1 MEALSAGI
9 NNGIILTSTL
19 WNQSGTIYVD
29 GEELPDYTY
38 NQYCPDA
45 SSSDKTKTLTGCTNT
60 ADSQI
65 IYYWIEQGKNLT
77 LKVSTSDYFYL
88 KTATTTTTTT
98 EGMSNGDNSEG
109 INFFGYDE
117 EEDYTKY
124 FVSDTANVG
133 EGTLSGLNNSLAST
147 SRVGNGDFIAALNFY
162 CGVKNHSGYSVSSTG
177 TYWKYGAYTDGTNA
191 AAYAAAGF
199 DSYYSVSRIN
209 GGAAGALF
217 FQNDGLSDVGYSIIR
232 ENLDYGE
239 PIRVGIPGHDI
250 YLDGYRKTDNGY
262 EYHLNY
268 GWGTQSSATRWYTE
282 AELTTSVNSGKTE
295 PPLYIEFVIVDIS
308 PDVTVSVTSARGDY
322 YGGSFLR
329 GIERI
334 NHIVNEKSTTFSF
347 DDSVH
352 NSVIGMESSAPITS
366 KVDVAFQNINA
377 AVITTASS
385 LLSSARGMTF
395 AFNDGAMGV
404 NSSSAS
410 YVINETGSNAL
421 NISLNSSYLYSG
433 YYSAGA
439 EALNDL
445 LYRASGTGYSY
456 GEFDDS
462 FYSSIK
468 GNAVKSGSAADIITL
483 SGGSGIYGGLDL
495 GGGSNVL
502 NIENG
507 SVFCG
512 SFTGSVNTLT
522 VNMTVDSPDYSGP
535 MAVVKDSSSFTSFY
549 NATGGVLNVTLTDD
563 VIDNMP
569 KVYNLLSGASSDV
582 TKNFSVSLTAPGVS
596 GEILDYAN
604 PESGNY
610 VLSYEG
616 SNLGLLYL
624 PGSVEKDRVNLYY
637 GEYLINSGKTL
648 SGVSVNSGLRL
659 EVLGGGY
666 ADTITVNA
674 SGLMELYSGGSASSN
689 TISVGGTMN
698 VYGGAS
704 VNDTAVAG
712 TMNVNRAAQ
721 AADITVSAGG
731 MVSLSSGG
739 VLTGSLKIAD
749 GGSVEA
755 SGGTIRLDIS
765 SAKPESSSPI
775 IENISLV
782 SGSPNFVLKMDD
794 YLGDNNHQAE
804 GYYFLA
810 TGAAGMDYPI
820 TVTTASHELGTLTV
834 NSTLLSGGYSCSLT
848 VNDDGNLG
856 LTVAAPGDQT
866 VMIKHSGSVSGA
878 KNSTETLILK
888 PDYSG
893 IYNLYGSF
901 DEKLNGSAVTLYN
914 GKNKVATGTVKN
926 GKLIFNN
933 GKTVLLDSAVE
944 YTVVLKNNAKG
955 ESGSKYSFNYTLQ
968 GVSVYWKGRHD
979 DDTPDGRAPVTV
991 EDAPITLAPSKDD
1004 DPGWV
1009 GFSDAVDY
1017 QRFELTY
1024 ATSLS
1029 LSILSND
1036 PIKVTIYDKNMRSM
1050 QSVTLKNKSGFQITE
1065 TTKNKLLEAG
1075 TYYLKVESTTA
1086 AKGGRGGDYTVSVN
1100 SNSSFFDKGDN
1111 SDDVRSTSL
1120 PLIKVSEPCVLE
1132 SNGWVG
1138 YGDTVDYKR
1147 IRLDNAAKLSFT
1159 VNANDTV
1166 KFQILNAS
1174 GKVLQ
1179 TTNVKASGKTVS
1191 VSTKELFMDA
1201 GEYYLAVT
1209 PANASKGGS
1218 ADYSL
1223 SVNSGSRFFPAG
1235 DNSDDTWKKASGQ
1248 TPRLM
1253 GEEITGWVGYG
1264 DPADFIKFE
1273 LDSKG
1278 QLSLDLDKVT
1288 ADAYRSKEVKLT
1300 CLDVAGKA
1308 VALKLYDDQTLI
1320 SQKNITAGLYYL
1332 GVTCANVKKYDTE
1345 YSVTTGLLA

>member
-29 GEELPDYTY
+29 GTELPDYTY

-77 LKVSTSDYFYL
+77 LKVSSSDYFYL

-191 AAYAAAGF
+191 AAFAAAGF

-334 NHIVNEKSTTFSF
+334 NHIVNDKSTTFSF
-347 DDSVH
+347 DDAVK
-352 NSVIGMESSAPITS
+352 NQVIQMSKSAPIS
-366 KVDVAFQNINA
+366 SSVDVDFQNINA
-377 AVITTASS
+377 AVITSTSS

-395 AFNDGAMGV
+395 DFQDGAMGV
-404 NSSSAS
+404 NSSSAN
-410 YVINETGSNAL
+410 YVINEKGNKAL
-421 NISLNSSYLYSG
+421 DLSLNSSYLYSG
-433 YYSAGA
+433 YYADGS

-445 LYRASGTGYSY
+445 LWRDSGSGYAY

-462 FYSSIK
+462 FYASVK
-468 GNAVKSGSAADIITL
+468 GNAVKSGSAADTITL
-483 SGGSGIYGGLDL
+483 INGSGIFGGLDL

-502 NIENG
+502 NVENG

-512 SFTGSVNTLT
+512 SFTGSADTLEVNL
-522 VNMTVDSPDYSGP
+522 TVDSVDYSGP
-535 MAVVKDSSSFTSFY
+535 MVVLNETSSLSAFRS
-549 NATGGVLNVTLTDD
+549 ATGGILNVTMTDD
-563 VIDNMP
+563 VITMP
-569 KVYNLLSGASSDV
+569 QVYTLLSGASASAVKD
-582 TKNFSVSLTAPGVS
+582 FSVSLTAPGVS
-596 GEILDYAN
+596 SQILNYDE
-604 PESGNY
+604 PEYGNY
-610 VLSYEG
+610 ILTYNDN
-616 SNLGLLYL
+616 NLGLVYL
-624 PGSVEKDRVNLYY
+624 PGSVEPDLVNLYY
-637 GEYLINSGKTL
+637 GSYLINSGAVMSGVTVGNGLLLEAL
-648 SGVSVNSGLRL
+648 SG
-659 EVLGGGY
+659 GY
-666 ADTITVNA
+666 VESAVVNA
-674 SGLMELYSGGSASSN
+674 SGVMDMFSGSSGKDIV
-689 TISVGGTMN
+689 ISVGGTVN
-698 VYGGAS
+698 LHSGAF
-704 VNDTAVAG
+704 VRDTEVSG
-712 TMNVNRAAQ
+712 TMKVMDSAQ
-721 AADITVSAGG
+721 ASDIVISEGGTVYLA
-731 MVSLSSGG
+731 SGG
-739 VLTGSLKIAD
+739 VLTGSLQIAE

-755 SGGTIRLDIS
+755 AGGSILIDIS
-765 SAKPESSSPI
+765 SADPASSGPV
-775 IENISLV
+775 IENFSLIE
-782 SGSPNFVLKMDD
+782 GSPNFIVRMDQYQEEGTYVLASGASGMS
-794 YLGDNNHQAE
+794 YPVTIQADSPD
-804 GYYFLA
+804 GYR
-810 TGAAGMDYPI
+810 
-820 TVTTASHELGTLTV
+820 ELGTLTV
-834 NSTLLSGGYSCSLT
+834 NSTLRSGGYSCSLS
-848 VNDDGNLG
+848 VNNDDNLE
-856 LTVAAPGDQT
+856 LKVAHADQT
-866 VMIKHSGSVSGA
+866 VMIDYSGSVSSG
-878 KNSTETLILK
+878 STSKEKLLLK

-893 IYNLYGSF
+893 VYNLYGSF
-901 DEKLNGSAVTLYN
+901 GNLNGSMTLFS
-914 GKNKVATGTVKN
+914 GKTKVATGTIKN
-926 GKLIFNN
+926 GKLVFNS
-933 GKTVLLDSAVE
+933 GKTVLLDSSIQ
-944 YTVVLKNNAKG
+944 YTVDLSVKNKD
-955 ESGSKYSFNYTLQ
+955 SQDCDFSYSLQ
-968 GVSVYWKGRHD
+968 GVSIYWKGEHD
-979 DDTPDGRAPVTV
+979 NDTPDGRPAIVV
-991 EDAPITLAPSKDD
+991 DSAPIELST
-1004 DPGWV
+1004 GWV

-1017 QRFELTY
+1017 QKFEL
-1024 ATSLS
+1024 ASAANLS
-1029 LSILSND
+1029 FSISAND
-1036 PIKVTIYDKNMRSM
+1036 KIKVTVYDANMRSL
-1050 QSVTLKNKSGFQITE
+1050 QSTTLKNNGIIPTTVE
-1065 TTKNKLLEAG
+1065 TKNKMLTAG

-1147 IRLDNAAKLSFT
+1147 IRLDNAAKLCFT

-1191 VSTKELFMDA
+1191 VNTKELFMDA

-1209 PANASKGGS
+1209 SANASKGGS

-1235 DNSDDTWKKASGQ
+1235 DTSDDTWKKASGQ

-1264 DPADFIKFE
+1264 DSADFIKFE
-1273 LDSKG
+1273 LDSNG